1 MDKRLAVPLDV
12 HVIRIANRDYSLGA
26 AEKGLSPAA
35 YESIV
40 SKLREIWGP
49 DAGWVQTVLF
59 YKELQNAG
67 RKSEAKKR
75 PKTSKVE
82 KKPKVAKSRK
92 LTEKING

>member
-26 AEKGLSPAA
+26 AEKGLSPTA

-59 YKELQNAG
+59 YKELQNAAQ
-67 RKSEAKKR
+67 KNVPKKR
-75 PKTSKVE
+75 S
-82 KKPKVAKSRK
+82 KKPKAEEKPLDFKVAKSRK
-92 LTEKING
+92 MTQK